1 MLDLKISEMIAMQ
14 RDLQE
19 KNQGKWAPLS
29 PKEGRSYL
37 LWMLEEMG
45 EAIAIIKKRGEG
57 AIMDEPGVREA
68 FVEELVDVMMY
79 YIDLL
84 ACFEIDAH
92 EFSQAFMKKYSKN
105 MARDYAS
112 EYKEYLQSK

>member
-68 FVEELVDVMMY
+68 FVEELVDVICTTSICWPVLRLMPMSFPK
-79 YIDLL
+79 L
-84 ACFEIDAH
+84 
-92 EFSQAFMKKYSKN
+92 S
-105 MARDYAS
+105 
-112 EYKEYLQSK
+112 